1 MKKIASISLLVTL
14 LFLSSCAPKEVD
26 SKGTTQLTK
35 TGKTL
40 QDPSQL
46 NGLWKI
52 EIAYI
57 WDNPPGV
64 WKENKETAMRIPYQ
78 EFKDGK
84 MCRIWGYK
92 KPEITSLEEAF
103 ENYYCSEYKS
113 YRVNGTTITF
123 EGETYGQVYQWNIV
137 DGKLEL
143 GMPAGK
149 GIYVKTSGT
158 REKPADITDPK
169 ITSFTLSSTSVKVG
183 EQVTLTCSASDDE
196 SICELNIYVNSPQS
210 NAFQGGVGF
219 LQSGTRTFDY
229 TVPLVGTYSVE
240 CKVVDCAK
248 HEVSKVLTFSAS

>member
-1 MKKIASISLLVTL
+1 MITIIII
-14 LFLSSCAPKEVD
+14 SSCASKETD
-26 SKGTTQLTK
+26 TKITITQPTE

-52 EIAYI
+52 ETAYI
-57 WDNPPGV
+57 LDNPPGI
-64 WKENKETAMRIPYQ
+64 WKEDKVTAMRIPYQ

-84 MCRIWGYK
+84 MCRAWSYK

-103 ENYYCSEYKS
+103 ENYYCGEYKS
-113 YRVNGTTITF
+113 YIVNGATITF
-123 EGETYGQVYQWNIV
+123 EGETYGPAYQWNIV

-158 REKPADITDPK
+158 REKPADITEPK

-210 NAFQGGVGF
+210 NAFQGGGGF

-229 TVPLVGTYSVE
+229 TVHLVGTYSAE

-248 HEVSKVLTFSAS
+248 HEVSKILTLSAS